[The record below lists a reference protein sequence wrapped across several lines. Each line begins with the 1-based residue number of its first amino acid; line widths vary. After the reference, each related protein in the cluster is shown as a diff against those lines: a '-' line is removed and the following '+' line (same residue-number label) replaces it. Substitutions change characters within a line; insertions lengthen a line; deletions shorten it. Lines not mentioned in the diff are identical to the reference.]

1 MEISQYSQELFFL
14 VVLVDVLH
22 PSSHQLGSSR
32 FISGCR
38 RPIQL
43 SVMCVYVVF
52 FFFRVCLFLSSKFL
66 PDKVFQSLCFFLC
79 LIPLC
84 HSFASFSCKSFP

>member
-1 MEISQYSQELFFL
+1 MEISQYSEKLFVL

-22 PSSHQLGSSR
+22 PSSYQLGSSR

-52 FFFRVCLFLSSKFL
+52 FCVILLHLLVVS
-66 PDKVFQSLCFFLC
+66 FFLYFVYVQG
-79 LIPLC
+79 PLV
-84 HSFASFSCKSFP
+84 FSK